1 MTDFNYSDYRAYQTW
16 DDNLLD
22 AIKWEE
28 YHLNKRINYDSLE
41 TKRELSSL
49 IELLDN
55 YSDSNFLILL
65 QDKNDPYRLII
76 FHHWWKLGLLNSLQ
90 ILRLPME
97 VFFMK

>member
-55 YSDSNFLILL
+55 YSDSNFNILL
-65 QDKNDPYRLII
+65 QDKNDPYRII
-76 FHHWWKLGLLNSLQ
+76 ILHHWWKLGYLNPLQ

>member
-1 MTDFNYSDYRAYQTW
+1 MADFNYSDYSNYQTW
-16 DDNLLD
+16 DNNLIE
-22 AIKWEE
+22 ATKWEE
-28 YHLNKRINYDSLE
+28 YNLDKRINYDSLE

-55 YSDSNFLILL
+55 YSAFNFNVCM
-65 QDKNDPYRLII
+65 QDKNCPYRLII
-76 FHHWWKLGLLNSLQ
+76 LHHWWRLGYLNPLQ